1 MVVVADTVAFH
12 MTLPRWQVKQLCSLY
27 GDRQS
32 GVRAAVTMLLSEGR
46 RSSRAAM
53 FVEVQIS
60 PRSGSTIDS
69 ILNILAAGAP
79 TLGDLAPSGKHL
91 DIGLERAIR
100 GALSEKPARRMLR
113 RLQGATITTIGKEEG
128 VTKQAI
134 HKSLRQAQAM
144 LVSNHEFLL
153 TLCELFPESS
163 LTPAILQE
171 VRHAR

>member
-1 MVVVADTVAFH
+1 
-12 MTLPRWQVKQLCSLY
+12 
-27 GDRQS
+27 
-32 GVRAAVTMLLSEGR
+32 MLLSEGR
-46 RSSRAAM
+46 RSSRAAL
-53 FVEVQIS
+53 FVEVQVS

-69 ILNILAAGAP
+69 MLNVLAAGAP

-91 DIGLERAIR
+91 DVGLERAIR
-100 GALSEKPARRMLR
+100 NALPVKPARRILR

-144 LVSNHEFLL
+144 LVCDQDFLA
-153 TLCELFPESS
+153 TLCDLFPEAS
-163 LTPAILQE
+163 LTPEILQE